1 MLTRRDVTDPYG
13 KTVERSGLA
22 CRGDGKSSRALII
35 GSDKHSGKTRIVAV
49 EWNDSDERW
58 RGKTRIVA
66 VERKDWI
73 EEPGSSVAV

>member
-1 MLTRRDVTDPYG
+1 MLTDVTDPYG

-35 GSDKHSGKTRIVAV
+35 GSDKHGGG
-49 EWNDSDERW
+49 EDSDCSSGVERL
-58 RGKTRIVA
+58 RCTGERKTRIVA